1 MTITKLTEA
10 PTEADLNARLDAAI
24 KHALPWLGSE
34 SVRRETKFKV
44 QIGRASVPIKNDS
57 GSHEARADVLLY
69 SGDTPLAVFELK
81 RQDLKL
87 SLSDEKQGLSYAKLL
102 SPSPPLVVITN
113 GTDVRILETHTGN
126 LWAPE
131 SPSEQALKDLLDN
144 ASKVAKGELK
154 EAIHTLMHDSPA
166 VWMAAVREISNS
178 NIEALSGS
186 WEDSTCPF
194 VSGWILPR
202 EATNLIEKQALAGLR
217 VSLLVGAPLSGK
229 SNVLREI
236 CLRTMVTPTIATL
249 YLCAGVGSGIFQT
262 LANAL
267 NQALGWPITP
277 SEARNWLIHISKQN
291 QHKLL
296 VLLDD
301 LDPSDITSRRELEEL
316 ISDTFGSGLSVA
328 VAVHESG
335 SEQLCRSKNMLSL
348 SLIGMKAK
356 VVTLSSLSDEEFKS
370 AQEVLAKRHMLFT
383 TGAQYSAEMREPWV
397 IRAVS
402 SHVQARASQL
412 HGEAFASLP
421 PMLSLSL
428 LSEARVRFKA
438 PELIRY
444 YQAIASALL
453 ADAKDRDRGTPLL
466 LESLH
471 TYVVRRLTLDKYL
484 PAEEINRLLSLG
496 FVRPAIQSD
505 EPVLYVRLPELVASE
520 LSKKISKEMAALFKN
535 DIPQAAKLLVNAA
548 ENLPLGDIVAAQSV
562 MDCMAS
568 TGTFPYDL
576 IVNLL
581 DLKPTKRPIQPGTK
595 FGMDFPGVGYVMVDY
610 LEGGK
615 VKFKANGRISTADV
629 SEFDFGAVIE
639 NAHPWVILSH
649 LVNLLAATR
658 TDEDGMIA
666 MAPYLIKE
674 IGESELLLRRPG
686 QTLDSRRAPMH
697 ELQGG
702 AVVCHHAGFL
712 EQITYSTYEYLAH
725 EGQKADAWIDEVI
738 DLDSPFLLS
747 RVHIALQEITT
758 LSEDHLS
765 QWAVE
770 TLETRVGP
778 ALAIH
783 IDGVCE

>member
-44 QIGRASVPIKNDS
+44 QIGRASVSIKNDS

-69 SGDTPLAVFELK
+69 FGDTPLAVFELK
-81 RQDLKL
+81 REDLNL
-87 SLSDEKQGLSYAKLL
+87 SLNDEKQGLSYAKLL

-113 GTDVRILETHTGN
+113 GKEVRILETHTGEP
-126 LWAPE
+126 WVPE
-131 SPSEQALKDLLDN
+131 TPSEQALRDLLNN

-166 VWMAAVREISNS
+166 VWMAAVREISQS

-186 WEDSTCPF
+186 WEDSLCPF
-194 VSGWILPR
+194 VRGWILPR
-202 EATNLIEKQALAGLR
+202 NATDVIEKHVLAGQR
-217 VSLLVGAPLSGK
+217 VSLLVGGPLSGK
-229 SNVLREI
+229 SNVLREV
-236 CLRTMVTPTIATL
+236 CLRTMMSPIMGAL

-262 LANAL
+262 LADAL
-267 NQALGWPITP
+267 NQALSWPVTP
-277 SEARNWLIHISKQN
+277 SEARNWLIQISNQN
-291 QHKLL
+291 QQKLL

-301 LDPSDITSRRELEEL
+301 IDPGDSTSRRELEEL
-316 ISDTFGSGLSVA
+316 LSDTFGQGLSVA
-328 VAVHESG
+328 IAVHESG
-335 SEQLCRSKNMLSL
+335 SEQLCRSKNMLSQ
-348 SLIGMKAK
+348 SLIGMKAQ
-356 VVTLSSLSDEEFKS
+356 VVTLTSLSDEEFES
-370 AQEVLAKRHMLFT
+370 AKDCLAKRHMLFT

-402 SHVQARASQL
+402 AHVQARASHL
-412 HGEAFASLP
+412 SNEAFASLP
-421 PMLSLSL
+421 PMLSLRL
-428 LSEARVRFKA
+428 IAEARTRFES

-453 ADAKDRDRGTPLL
+453 ADAQDRDRRAPLL

-471 TYVVRRLTLDKYL
+471 TYVIRRLTLGDYL
-484 PAEEINRLLSLG
+484 PSEEINRLVSLG

-520 LSKKISKEMAALFKN
+520 LSKKISKE
-535 DIPQAAKLLVNAA
+535 IAKLLRNGIPEAAELLINAA
-548 ENLPLGDIVAAQSV
+548 QHLPLGDIVAAQSV
-562 MDCMAS
+562 MDCMAD
-568 TGTFPYDL
+568 TGTCPYDL
-576 IVNLL
+576 IVTLL
-581 DLKPTKRPIQPGTK
+581 DLKPTERPVQPGTK
-595 FGMDFPGVGYVMVDY
+595 FGLDFPGVGYVMVDY

-615 VKFKANGRISTADV
+615 VKFKANGKIITADL
-629 SEFDFGAVIE
+629 SEVDFGAVIE
-639 NAHPWVILSH
+639 NAHPWTILSH
-649 LVNLLAATR
+649 LVNRLAANR
-658 TDEDGMIA
+658 TDGDGVVV

-697 ELQGG
+697 DIQGG
-702 AVVCHHAGFL
+702 AVVCHHAGFV
-712 EQITYSTYEYLAH
+712 EQITYSTYEYLASKGR
-725 EGQKADAWIDEVI
+725 EADALINEVV

-770 TLETRVGP
+770 TLKTKVGP
-778 ALAIH
+778 ALAKH